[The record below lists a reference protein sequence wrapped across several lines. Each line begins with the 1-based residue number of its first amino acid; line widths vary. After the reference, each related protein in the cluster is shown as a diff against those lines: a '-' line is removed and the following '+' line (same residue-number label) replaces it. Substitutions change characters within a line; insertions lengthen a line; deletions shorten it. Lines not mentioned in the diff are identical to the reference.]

1 MWLRIVTILLVGYFC
16 MGRSFAYWGIPPL
29 HVFVGEVV
37 LAGFLFCGP
46 RTRHGRWLW
55 TAMETPALHRFRM
68 LFLLSLAFGAFQVL
82 RGVFLGYPALSAVRD
97 LAFNYYPLYFFLG
110 LWVGSQDAE
119 FLPKFVRL
127 AAWANGLYGIL
138 FILVLNRIPLF
149 FPGVSGEVG
158 AVPIFG
164 QPMFSAAILLGL
176 LSYEKD
182 LRKVFLLLLLNAA
195 VLLGML
201 IRGEWLAFAL
211 GLFVWSAITKNLK
224 RALLGGAAV
233 AAVVGL
239 LYVTNLA
246 IPAPESRGG
255 TISAR
260 DVAGRILAPVNSD
273 LAADLTLEAQTYEDT
288 TVWRAL
294 WWAEIWSSVHAN
306 SLRAL
311 LGHGY
316 GFPLGDLVPY
326 LEGEFIRTPHN
337 AFFYVLGYTGWV
349 GVGLFVLFQR
359 ELGRL
364 LWNVYSGRGRPFG
377 IIFWATMLIFSLS
390 TAFFEAPYG
399 AIPFYLLAGCA
410 CAPLLCAENGML
422 AVARN
427 PMNRVGLPS
436 PTPRA
441 AG

>member
-119 FLPKFVRL
+119 F
-127 AAWANGLYGIL
+127 
-138 FILVLNRIPLF
+138 
-149 FPGVSGEVG
+149 
-158 AVPIFG
+158 

-316 GFPLGDLVPY
+316 GFPLGDLGPY
-326 LEGEFIRTPHN
+326 IKGEFIRTPHN